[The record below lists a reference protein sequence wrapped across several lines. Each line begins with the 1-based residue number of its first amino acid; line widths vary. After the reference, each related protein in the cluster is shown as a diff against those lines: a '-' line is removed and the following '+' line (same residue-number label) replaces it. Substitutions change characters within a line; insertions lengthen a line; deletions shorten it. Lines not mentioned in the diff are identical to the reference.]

1 MRQRIALLVTLLG
14 AAQFTVAPLS
24 VAHAGIWA
32 WGCQGEL
39 PGQQLLFNRD
49 ALYVVDSKTQV
60 GKTPVGKAPAVKAK
74 KFSADALN
82 DAIVA
87 AKKSENFAEFDSNSD
102 DGLASPIPF
111 SLTDPKRQKQKVVF
125 TEKSSRLIS
134 HRHRKIC
141 WRDENTDLYRKIYS
155 YQRDGEAAHDVTMQC
170 YEYQLSTRG
179 DHFSCD

>member
-1 MRQRIALLVTLLG
+1 MRRRIALLVTLLVVIHF
-14 AAQFTVAPLS
+14 AVAPLS
-24 VAHAGIWA
+24 VAHAGIWT
-32 WGCQGEL
+32 WGCQGGSA
-39 PGQQLLFNRD
+39 GQRLLFNRD
-49 ALYVVDSKTQV
+49 ALYIVD
-60 GKTPVGKAPAVKAK
+60 GKAPVGKAK

-87 AKKSENFAEFDSNSD
+87 AKKSENFVEFDSNSD

-111 SLTDPKRQKQKVVF
+111 SLTDPKGQKQKVVF

-155 YQRDGEAAHDVTMQC
+155 YQRDGEAARDVTMQC

-179 DHFSCD
+179 GHYSCD